1 MVKTYKVSFIFLFY
15 LLLLLKKSV
24 MTKKYLTDLIYKVNG
39 AAIEVHKNIGS
50 GLLENIYHQCMIKKL
65 SLRGINFQ
73 SELAI
78 PVEYK
83 GLELESDLRCD
94 LFIENCLV
102 LELKAVD
109 KIIPIHIA
117 KLMSYMKLLKS
128 PIGLMINFNVTNI
141 YHEGQKTYVNEL
153 YRWLED

>member
-1 MVKTYKVSFIFLFY
+1 MVKILLSKFYLSFLFVIIA
-15 LLLLLKKSV
+15 KKSV

-39 AAIEVHKNIGS
+39 AAIEVHKNIGA
-50 GLLENIYHQCMIKKL
+50 GLLENIYHQCMIKEL
-65 SLRGINFQ
+65 SLRQINFQ
-73 SELAI
+73 SELVI
-78 PVEYK
+78 PIEYK

>member
-1 MVKTYKVSFIFLFY
+1 MI
-15 LLLLLKKSV
+15 
-24 MTKKYLTDLIYKVNG
+24 TKKYLTDLIYQVNG
-39 AAIEVHKNIGS
+39 AAIEVHKNIGA
-50 GLLENIYHQCMIKKL
+50 GLLENIYHQCLIREL

-73 SELAI
+73 SELII

-83 GLELESDLRCD
+83 GLVLESDLRCD

-102 LELKAVD
+102 LELKTVD
-109 KIIPIHIA
+109 QIIPIHIA

>member
-1 MVKTYKVSFIFLFY
+1 MI
-15 LLLLLKKSV
+15 
-24 MTKKYLTDLIYKVNG
+24 TKKNFTDLIYRVNG
-39 AAIEVHKNIGS
+39 AAIEVHKNIEA
-50 GLLENIYHQCMIKKL
+50 GLLENIYHQCMIREL
-65 SLRGINFQ
+65 SLRGINFK
-73 SELAI
+73 SELVI

-102 LELKAVD
+102 LELKAID
-109 KIIPIHIA
+109 KIVPIHIA

>member
-1 MVKTYKVSFIFLFY
+1 MVKNTKSKFCLSFF
-15 LLLLLKKSV
+15 LLLLLKRSV

-39 AAIEVHKNIGS
+39 AAIEVHKNIGA
-50 GLLENIYHQCMIKKL
+50 GLLENIYHQCMIKEL

-73 SELAI
+73 SELVI
-78 PVEYK
+78 PVQYK

-128 PIGLMINFNVTNI
+128 PI
-141 YHEGQKTYVNEL
+141 
-153 YRWLED
+153 